1 LAALNPTPTAALL
14 TAPMRQPSPVKLAA
28 QSKRGK
34 KMNTY
39 KFTYVAKQYF
49 DVDIQAAT
57 LDDARDQFEN
67 LLADDKIDWQNPD
80 YLDSDS
86 YYEEITA

>member
-1 LAALNPTPTAALL
+1 
-14 TAPMRQPSPVKLAA
+14 MK
-28 QSKRGK
+28 
-34 KMNTY
+34 TY

-57 LDDARDQFEN
+57 LDDARDHFET

-86 YYEEITA
+86 YYEEITE

>member
-1 LAALNPTPTAALL
+1 
-14 TAPMRQPSPVKLAA
+14 
-28 QSKRGK
+28 
-34 KMNTY
+34 MNTY

-49 DVDIQAAT
+49 DVDIQASH
-57 LDDARDQFEN
+57 LDDARDHFET

-86 YYEEITA
+86 YYEEITE

>member
-1 LAALNPTPTAALL
+1 MGSRYARHHRNKGRSMKTF
-14 TAPMRQPSPVKLAA
+14 
-28 QSKRGK
+28 
-34 KMNTY
+34 

-49 DVDIQAAT
+49 DVDIEAADSSEARAKFNSL
-57 LDDARDQFEN
+57 LDE
-67 LLADDKIDWQNPD
+67 DKLDWQNPD